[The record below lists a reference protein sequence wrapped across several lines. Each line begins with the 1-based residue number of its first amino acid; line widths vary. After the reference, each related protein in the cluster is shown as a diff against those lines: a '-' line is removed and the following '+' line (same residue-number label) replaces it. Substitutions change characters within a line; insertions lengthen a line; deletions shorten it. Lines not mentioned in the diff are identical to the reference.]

1 VGCALGPTSVQQPG
15 GAATGRDGATASSP
29 DGWTALRER
38 ATRWRR
44 RLAGP
49 DAHVPAGRARHVFV
63 LSGGANRGVLQVGM
77 LRAVLERGIVPDAVV
92 GCSAGAMNG
101 AWICAHPNPEGIDE
115 LADIWASLRSEVI
128 FPGGT
133 LARTW
138 NVIRRGN
145 HLVPNSGLAGLV
157 ARTAAPTFADL
168 SVPLRVVAT
177 DFGTGEEVVFASG
190 PLPPAL
196 LASASLPGLFP
207 PVEHAGRVLVDGAV
221 VDTVPLSH
229 ALAGPPSTIWIFDVS
244 GAIQPRSIRN
254 PLDSVMHA
262 FAISRKQRYLIERDQ
277 AAPHFD
283 IVELPVAHD
292 DRSIFDMGGA
302 ETLVDEAHA
311 VTARF
316 LDQREHAATLRAPR
330 RR

>member
-1 VGCALGPTSVQQPG
+1 MGPTSVRRDPP
-15 GAATGRDGATASSP
+15 AATTHDAGRP
-29 DGWTALRER
+29 DAWTALRAR
-38 ATRWRR
+38 ALRWRS
-44 RLAGP
+44 RLAP
-49 DAHVPAGRARHVFV
+49 PPPAPADDGRRNRHVFV

-101 AWICAHPNPEGIDE
+101 AWVCAHPDADGMDG
-115 LADIWASLRSEVI
+115 LAEIWASLRTDVV
-128 FPGGT
+128 FPGGA

-138 NVIRRGN
+138 NVIRRGT
-145 HLVPNSGLAGLV
+145 HLVPNTGLAALV
-157 ARTAAPTFADL
+157 AQTAAPTFADL
-168 SVPLRVVAT
+168 RVPLRVVAT
-177 DFGTGEEVVFASG
+177 DFRSGEEVVFASG
-190 PLPPAL
+190 PLHPAL

-229 ALAGPPSTIWIFDVS
+229 ALAGPPSTVWVFDVS
-244 GAIQPRSIRN
+244 GAIQPRTIRN

-277 AAPHFD
+277 AAPSFD

-311 VTARF
+311 VTARY
-316 LDQREHAATLRAPR
+316 LDERDRTRTR
-330 RR
+330 G

>member
-15 GAATGRDGATASSP
+15 GSATGRDGAPASAP
-29 DGWTALRER
+29 EAWAALRAR
-38 ATRWRR
+38 AVRWRR

-49 DAHVPAGRARHVFV
+49 DAQDRDGRERHVFV

-77 LRAVLERGIVPDAVV
+77 LRAVLERGIVPDVV
-92 GCSAGAMNG
+92 IGCSAGAMNG
-101 AWICAHPNPEGIDE
+101 AWVCAHPHAGAIDE
-115 LADIWASLRSEVI
+115 LAAIWASLRSDVI

-145 HLVPNSGLAGLV
+145 HLVPNTGMASLV

-168 SVPLRVVAT
+168 TVPLRVVAT

-229 ALAGPPSTIWIFDVS
+229 ALAGPPATIWIFDVS
-244 GAIQPRSIRN
+244 GAIQPRTIRN

-277 AAPHFD
+277 APAHFD

-292 DRSIFDMGGA
+292 DRSIFDMAGA

-311 VTARF
+311 VAARF
-316 LDQREHAATLRAPR
+316 LDQREHVVSLRKPR
-330 RR
+330 RH